1 MSRTQT
7 NDDTDD
13 EKHVIK
19 CTQCSYRQTTD
30 TKVHAYALG
39 RKHYHGQGH
48 PVAYHT
54 ETGE

>member
-1 MSRTQT
+1 MSRIQT
-7 NDDTDD
+7 NDDTDA
-13 EKHVIK
+13 EQHIIK